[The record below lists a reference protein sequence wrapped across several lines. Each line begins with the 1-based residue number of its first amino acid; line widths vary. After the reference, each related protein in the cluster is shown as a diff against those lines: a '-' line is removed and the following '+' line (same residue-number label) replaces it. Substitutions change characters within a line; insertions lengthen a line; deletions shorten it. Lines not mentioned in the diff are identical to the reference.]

1 MGSFLANDT
10 NIPNRDDGKTF
21 QEGRKMLALRS
32 LRQKIR
38 ALRMA
43 ELD

>member
-1 MGSFLANDT
+1 MGSFLENDT
-10 NIPNRDDGKTF
+10 NIPNRDDCKTF
-21 QEGRKMLALRS
+21 QEGRKM
-32 LRQKIR
+32 RQKIR